1 MKEISDNVYILL
13 IIPKCSINLNYS
25 QKITLILEVIFD
37 IFINLWD
44 ANTIKIL
51 TSNTRF
57 LVSIIFLNF
66 IYSNDY
72 YNF

>member
-1 MKEISDNVYILL
+1 MIILLFRNIFLKISDNVYILL

-57 LVSIIFLNF
+57 
-66 IYSNDY
+66 
-72 YNF
+72 